1 MSKAI
6 KLDSYKEFTPQNL
19 SDELQKMIDNN
30 DVEDLII
37 ISRNGDNIH
46 LMTSPLS
53 DTDSIGILEII
64 KTNIALGDL

>member
-19 SDELQKMIDNN
+19 ADELQKMIDNN

-53 DTDSIGILEII
+53 DTDSIGILEVI
-64 KTNIALGDL
+64 KTNIAFGDL

>member
-19 SDELQKMIDNN
+19 ADELQKMIDNN

-46 LMTSPLS
+46 LMASPLS
-53 DTDSIGILEII
+53 DTDSIGILEVI